1 MPTAKAANSVSMPS
15 IWSESEP
22 VPVQP
27 DWRLSLQMLQVH
39 GYLAAVS
46 LVPILVDD
54 AAWLAWMFC

>member
-1 MPTAKAANSVSMPS
+1 MPL

-27 DWRLSLQMLQVH
+27 DWRLSLQMLQAH